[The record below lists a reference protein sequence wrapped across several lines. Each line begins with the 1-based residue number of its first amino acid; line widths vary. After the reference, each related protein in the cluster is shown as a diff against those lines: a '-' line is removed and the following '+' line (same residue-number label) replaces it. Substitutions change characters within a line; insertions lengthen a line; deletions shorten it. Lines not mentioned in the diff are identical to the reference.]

1 MIFEKYGMLPL
12 TPAHRWPVAS
22 IWSCPCGTDVVIQL
36 LLWKPLIRCSL
47 FISNLKHKMVQVMKS
62 KLHNILWHAGYGPV
76 YVKLFAD
83 PTWVFYTFT
92 VSLGLYCKFFLTR
105 TIGRQNL
112 PEVVTCPI
120 CTKCTLFHWFIW
132 HDLFSTNM
140 TVKIQSKLSSHGMR
154 FYVCVRW

>member
-1 MIFEKYGMLPL
+1 MNNPLLCLWYLKKKKAMLPL
-12 TPAHRWPVAS
+12 TPAHKWPVAS

-92 VSLGLYCKFFLTR
+92 VSFGPYCKFFFLTEYWQAKFTWSR
-105 TIGRQNL
+105 DL
-112 PEVVTCPI
+112 S
-120 CTKCTLFHWFIW
+120 HWHQMHFVPLAHLTW
-132 HDLFSTNM
+132 LVFD
-140 TVKIQSKLSSHGMR
+140 
-154 FYVCVRW
+154 